1 MQLPLEMIH
10 VEKKTVSVEHHVTM
24 NQLIIRVISV
34 KFFLSLIT
42 ICTKEINIYS
52 YLSYN
57 NILKKLLTGV
67 VAGEAKVA

>member
-10 VEKKTVSVEHHVTM
+10 LEKKTVSVEHHVTM

-67 VAGEAKVA
+67 VAR

>member
-10 VEKKTVSVEHHVTM
+10 LEKKNVSVEHHVTM
-24 NQLIIRVISV
+24 NQLIIRV

-57 NILKKLLTGV
+57 NIKKKLLTDV
-67 VAGEAKVA
+67 VAR